1 MDRIKNTEL
10 FLASS
15 SPRRKELLA
24 KLGIPFKVA
33 AFDADEKVPDG
44 MTAESA
50 VEYLACLKARCAAE
64 RVNGIVI
71 GADTVVEKDGHIMG
85 KPDGKDDAFRMLS
98 TLSGSEHNVHT
109 GVCVLETESGRC
121 ICGHETTRVFFDEL
135 TPDEINRY
143 IETGETCDK
152 AGAYGI
158 QGEGGKFVR
167 RIEGDYYSVVG
178 LPLNM
183 LYRMLKE
190 IITDG
195 G

>member
-1 MDRIKNTEL
+1 MDRIKNAEL

-85 KPDGKDDAFRMLS
+85 P
-98 TLSGSEHNVHT
+98 
-109 GVCVLETESGRC
+109 GVVDVL
-121 ICGHETTRVFFDEL
+121 L
-135 TPDEINRY
+135 A
-143 IETGETCDK
+143 GETVQGGVFAVVDVHGK
-152 AGAYGI
+152 A
-158 QGEGGKFVR
+158 
-167 RIEGDYYSVVG
+167 VVG
-178 LPLNM
+178 LHDIRLIHFSEFFKGHGHTSFSGEK
-183 LYRMLKE
+183 L
-190 IITDG
+190 
-195 G
+195 

>member
-33 AFDADEKVPDG
+33 AFDAGEKVPDG

-98 TLSGSEHNVHT
+98 TLSGSVHNVHT

-135 TPDEINRY
+135 TPDEIKPE
-143 IETGETCDK
+143 ISK
-152 AGAYGI
+152 ATIANEMVPVVCGTSYRNKGVQKLLDAI
-158 QGEGGKFVR
+158 
-167 RIEGDYYSVVG
+167 IDYM
-178 LPLNM
+178 PAP
-183 LYRMLKE
+183 
-190 IITDG
+190 TDI
-195 G
+195 